1 MNKLTIVRRP
11 PHVVELE
18 ELRAQRPATV
28 TSYREI
34 RKNERSKITFTRSG
48 KEKQTHFLSAHCSAR
63 PETVSRYLAFC
74 KTERRCRIEGSRNVS
89 DPLRIRNST
98 ELKENKTYR
107 IGAREKV
114 VVRRQRLSPEHRR
127 ERLALLQQQI
137 TLLSQQRRDH
147 L

>member
-89 DPLRIRNST
+89 DPVRIRNST
-98 ELKENKTYR
+98 ELAEETYR
-107 IGAREKV
+107 VGAREKV